1 MLELT
6 NWQIK
11 SLLID
16 LKTNKQRWKIQHY
29 ENEPVLWCNDFCLLL
44 QLLLFLQIIFLLSDN
59 SELVDGTLLKS
70 ALSIDMNG
78 LPIDLV
84 NYWMVVRTPQ
94 LSITKTVAK
103 VGTKSIF
110 FFYVMILPMKKWW
123 SEMIVAI

>member
-1 MLELT
+1 M
-6 NWQIK
+6 
-11 SLLID
+11 
-16 LKTNKQRWKIQHY
+16 
-29 ENEPVLWCNDFCLLL
+29 

-103 VGTKSIF
+103 VGTKSSDFSKLF
-110 FFYVMILPMKKWW
+110 FKIYLLIVFFDVVILPIKK
-123 SEMIVAI
+123 